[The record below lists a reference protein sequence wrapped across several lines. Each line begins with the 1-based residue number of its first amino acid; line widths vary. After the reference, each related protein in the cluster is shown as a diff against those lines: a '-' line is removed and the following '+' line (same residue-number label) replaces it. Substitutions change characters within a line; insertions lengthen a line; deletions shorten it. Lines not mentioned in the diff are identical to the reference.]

1 MKKYSFSSIL
11 NIILIVI
18 MLSGIIVYIYDINYP
33 SQVSP
38 ASKVKT
44 EQVVANTKQ
53 LLPWEPLLI
62 ASTSILLFFLK
73 YFLVDKPKEKK
84 VHEIH
89 NEKHSLFV
97 SALNMNYAEL
107 PSIRLSSEGR
117 SIMYRDMVKAEVDT
131 VASLAMEFVES
142 NHTFT
147 SPTDFKQK
155 IFKLLIRITED
166 TEKTW
171 KLDGVPKLVIDT
183 YRDIEYDRLQILKS
197 SVEDIAL
204 YAEDNWGAG
213 VREFLN
219 SLNTHIQL
227 FITEDTIEVFNRLNG
242 KLNGV
247 KYKEV
252 YL

>member
-18 MLSGIIVYIYDINYP
+18 MLSGLFVYIYDINYTD
-33 SQVSP
+33 
-38 ASKVKT
+38 KVATKGT
-44 EQVVANTKQ
+44 KVEQVVQHTKQ
-53 LLPWEPLLI
+53 PLPWEPLLI

-73 YFLVDKPKEKK
+73 YFLIDKPKTK
-84 VHEIH
+84 IH
-89 NEKHSLFV
+89 AIDNSKHSLFV
-97 SALNMNYAEL
+97 STLNINYAEL
-107 PSIRLSSEGR
+107 PSIRLASEGR
-117 SIMYRDMVKAEVDT
+117 SIMYRDMVRAEVDI
-131 VASLAMEFVES
+131 VSSLAMEFVENNS
-142 NHTFT
+142 TFLN
-147 SPTDFKQK
+147 PTDFKQK

-171 KLDGVPKLVIDT
+171 KLEGVPRLVIDT
-183 YRDIEYDRLQILKS
+183 YRDIEYDRIQILKS

-204 YAEDNWGAG
+204 YAEENWDSAI
-213 VREFLN
+213 REFLN

-242 KLNGV
+242 KLTGI

>member
-18 MLSGIIVYIYDINYP
+18 MLSGVIVYIYDINYP
-33 SQVSP
+33 TKKETI
-38 ASKVKT
+38 AATKT
-44 EQVVANTKQ
+44 EQVTTTTKQ
-53 LLPWEPLLI
+53 PLPWEPLLI
-62 ASTSILLFFLK
+62 AGTSILLFFLK
-73 YFLVDKPKEKK
+73 YFLIDKPKIKS
-84 VHEIH
+84 HEIH
-89 NEKHSLFV
+89 NEKHSLFI
-97 SALNMNYAEL
+97 SALNINYSEL
-107 PSIRLSSEGR
+107 PSVKLTSEGR
-117 SIMYRDMVKAEVDT
+117 SLMYRDMVKAEVDT
-131 VASLAMEFVES
+131 VSSLALEFVES
-142 NHTFT
+142 NRTFLN
-147 SPTDFKQK
+147 PTDFKQK

-171 KLDGVPKLVIDT
+171 KLEGVPRLVIDT
-183 YRDIEYDRLQILKS
+183 YRDIEYDRLQILRA

-204 YAEDNWGAG
+204 YAEENWDSAI
-213 VREFLN
+213 REFLN

-242 KLNGV
+242 KLTGV